1 MRLVNWLEHSKECWI
16 QFEKKKGNSSLLTN
30 ELARVNPMA
39 DEAWSLDKSRLVYG
53 VKRNDLHFLDITEDG
68 DLCLQLRDKSITFRE
83 IIGRIKQMNGESL
96 GYASS
101 FTLRVPQL
109 VTYQIKKLKAAF
121 QRTMEELEYDGKFIG
136 IYPVK
141 VNQRKDCV
149 TAVLRSDSDYGLEAG
164 TKAELL
170 LIKKVIE
177 SEKHRPIVCNGA
189 KDPKYLKLI
198 RECIKEGY
206 NIAISVESVHESRHI
221 VEKFEPEETNLVLRI
236 KPYLSVE
243 GHWSHSTGRDSKF
256 GLSIHD
262 LYDVVELLRKTG
274 FEKSVQT
281 ILAHAGS
288 QITEIESFE
297 KFGRLL
303 TKLYAELREMGL
315 SNLENIDF
323 GGGLAIDYTSS
334 EIADLMLR
342 YAKLLVTGVKAQLS
356 DMDHKH
362 SAPNIMIESGRGIT
376 ALSTMVVV
384 EALEARSIFPPR
396 SEGYISETIE
406 DDEKKT
412 LARIKKAS
420 TLKEIRDIWNT
431 FHEKYGGLNLAGMKY
446 IHDQEM
452 VTGVLESAVR
462 EKLVELYLNSY
473 ETEGLAR
480 SFWHPEHIVIGNF
493 SIFNSI
499 ADHVLVKQHFPV
511 IPIQD
516 LNVKPQTT
524 IRLVDITCDSDGE
537 IAQFYRPKTD
547 KIWFTK
553 DNRLLTTAGG
563 KMGQGIPVGN
573 LENVPGSCFVLG
585 LAGAYQD
592 AIEMDHNLLGD
603 LPDVELYLSED
614 GKWVLSWLTGAE
626 SIEELLKDAGYADIN
641 VDEDPYMW
649 D

>member
-1 MRLVNWLEHSKECWI
+1 MNVLVEE
-16 QFEKKKGNSSLLTN
+16 T
-30 ELARVNPMA
+30 
-39 DEAWSLDKSRLVYG
+39 WSVDKSRIVYG
-53 VKRNDLHFLDITEDG
+53 VNRNDLHFLDISEDG
-68 DLCLQLRDKSITFRE
+68 DLSLRLRDKSITFKH
-83 IIGRIKQMNGESL
+83 IIERIKQMNGDSP

-109 VTYQIKKLKAAF
+109 VTYQVKKLRAVF
-121 QRTMEELEYDGKFIG
+121 QRAMEELDYNGKFIG

-198 RECIKEGY
+198 RECIEEGY
-206 NIAISVESVHESRHI
+206 NIAISVESVHEARLI
-221 VEKFEPEETNLVLRI
+221 VRKFKPDQTNLVLRI
-236 KPYLSVE
+236 KPYLCVE

-262 LYDVVELLRKTG
+262 LYDVIELLEQTG
-274 FEKSVQT
+274 FAESVQT

-288 QITEIESFE
+288 QITKIESFE

-303 TKLYAELREMGL
+303 AKLYAELRGTGL
-315 SNLENIDF
+315 TNLVNIDF

-334 EIADLMLR
+334 HASNLMYQ
-342 YAKLLVTGVKAQLS
+342 YAHLILSGVKAQLS
-356 DMDHKH
+356 EMTVKH
-362 SAPNIMIESGRGIT
+362 PPPNIMIESGRGIT
-376 ALSTMVVV
+376 ALSTMVIV
-384 EALEARSIFPPR
+384 EALEVRSIFPPTTR
-396 SEGYISETIE
+396 GYVSETTR
-406 DDEKKT
+406 DDEKEI
-412 LARIKKAS
+412 LENIKNAS
-420 TLKEIRDIWNT
+420 SLNEIKEIWNS
-431 FHEKYGGLNLAGMKY
+431 FQEKYGGLNLAGMKF
-446 IHDQEM
+446 IMEQEM
-452 VTGVLESAVR
+452 VTGNLEDAVR
-462 EKLVELYLNSY
+462 SRLVELNLKSY
-473 ETEGLAR
+473 EIDGLVR

-511 IPIQD
+511 IPVQD
-516 LNVKPQTT
+516 LHVKPQTT
-524 IRLVDITCDSDGE
+524 VRLVDITCDSDGE
-537 IAQFYRPKTD
+537 IAQFYRPSTD
-547 KIWFTK
+547 KVWFAE
-553 DNRLLTTAGG
+553 DNRLLTTLEG
-563 KMGQGIPVGN
+563 KMGEGIPVGN
-573 LENVPGSCFVLG
+573 LENIPGSCFVLA
-585 LAGAYQD
+585 LTGAYQD

-603 LPDVELYLSED
+603 LPDVELHLQDD
-614 GKWVLSWLTGAE
+614 GEWILSWVTGAE
-626 SIEELLKDAGYADIN
+626 SIEDLLKDVGYADIN